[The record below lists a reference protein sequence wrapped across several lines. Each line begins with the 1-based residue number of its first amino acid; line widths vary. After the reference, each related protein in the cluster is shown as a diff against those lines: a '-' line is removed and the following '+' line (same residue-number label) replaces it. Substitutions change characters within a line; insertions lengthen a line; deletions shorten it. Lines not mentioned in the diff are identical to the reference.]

1 MEKIENLKR
10 KVKELEYNKKQLET
24 QIQKITEEIE
34 LLKSQRYY
42 LNAFEYISNIPSYFD
57 EPTVSRMKELGNYF
71 ETVEEAEK
79 EIKKRE
85 LKREIEEFRN
95 ECNGDWQPDWLNNF
109 EDKYYLTIVNGQ
121 KMSVSSSYYLNI
133 FPRFGYF
140 KESSDAHRVIEIF
153 GDRILELYVD

>member
-42 LNAFEYISNIPSYFD
+42 LNEYGGITTVPKFFD
-57 EPTVSRMKELGNYF
+57 EKSVKRMKQQGNYF

-79 EIKKRE
+79 ESKKRD
-85 LKREIEEFRN
+85 LMSEIEEFKKERN
-95 ECNGDWQPDWLNNF
+95 GNWKPDW
-109 EDKYYLTIVNGQ
+109 EDSNEPKYYLSRFRNQLSVTGTIIND
-121 KMSVSSSYYLNI
+121 YL
-133 FPRFGYF
+133 PKFGYF
-140 KESSDAHRVIEIF
+140 KNYEDCNQAIWMF
-153 GDRILELYVD
+153 GARILELYV

>member
-10 KVKELEYNKKQLET
+10 KAKELEYNKKQLET

-57 EPTVSRMKELGNYF
+57 EPTVSRMKKIGNYF

-79 EIKKRE
+79 EIKKRD
-85 LKREIEEFRN
+85 LMVEIEEFRK
-95 ECNGDWQPDWLNNF
+95 ERNGNWKPDW
-109 EDKYYLTIVNGQ
+109 EDSNEPKYYLSRFRNQLSVTGTIIND
-121 KMSVSSSYYLNI
+121 YL
-133 FPRFGYF
+133 PKFGYF
-140 KESSDAHRVIEIF
+140 KNYEDCNQAIWMF
-153 GDRILELYVD
+153 GARILELYAD